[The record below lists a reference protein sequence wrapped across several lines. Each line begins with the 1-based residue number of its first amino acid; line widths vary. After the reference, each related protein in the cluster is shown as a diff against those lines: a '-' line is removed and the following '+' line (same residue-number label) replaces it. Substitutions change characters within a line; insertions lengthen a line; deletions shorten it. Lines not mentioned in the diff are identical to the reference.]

1 MKKGKTLCIV
11 MILAIAVS
19 VFSGCSA
26 NKNGGITSSVP
37 NSSQSETNSGLV
49 SSEVQSAVQ
58 SLASAS
64 SQSSVAGN
72 EPTQSQPGQVIVI
85 QTDDKEFDK
94 LFKANPIDKKYIQ
107 DSNKAFS
114 SVEMI
119 QLSQKYADIWSKE
132 VTHAYAELTKHMQ
145 LDSSMKPKELRA
157 EQEKWVSGKAEALQK
172 INDAAQAAGGTMAEV
187 DAASGVMDYYRTRAA
202 GVYKAL
208 YGYDKNYSYAF
219 K

>member
-1 MKKGKTLCIV
+1 MKKGKVLCIV
-11 MILAIAVS
+11 MILAITAFA
-19 VFSGCSA
+19 FSGCST
-26 NKNGGITSSVP
+26 NKNESGASSAPV
-37 NSSQSETNSGLV
+37 SSQSETSSAAV
-49 SSEVQSAVQ
+49 SSEVQSEVQ
-58 SLASAS
+58 SAVSAS
-64 SQSSVAGN
+64 SATSVAGN

-94 LFKANPIDKKYIQ
+94 LFKANPIDKQYIL

-145 LDSSMKPKELRA
+145 PDSSLKPAALRA

-172 INDAAQAAGGTMAEV
+172 INDNAQAAGGTMAEV

-202 GVYKAL
+202 QVYKAL
-208 YGYDKNYSYAF
+208 YGYDKNYSYAY